1 MHGIQL
7 TVQMCSKRPLLPVCM
22 RYRMVWYYSS
32 FASKPMKID
41 ERYGF
46 ITICWQ
52 WDQSTYLFLLSR
64 QSQWIELFSEW
75 AFLVLCSCFFT
86 KYSQNNYL
94 LHKTL
99 RSMDLYY
106 FNWKSIS
113 RKRSCLKVKSF
124 RIIHTEK
131 VPPRYYEVRS
141 RKWTSLGR
149 KKRMVGKATGKNK
162 VHWSS
167 RWYF

>member
-52 WDQSTYLFLLSR
+52 WDQSTYLFLLS
-64 QSQWIELFSEW
+64 SHSGLNS
-75 AFLVLCSCFFT
+75 FLNEHSCFYAPVF
-86 KYSQNNYL
+86 SRN
-94 LHKTL
+94 
-99 RSMDLYY
+99 
-106 FNWKSIS
+106 IS
-113 RKRSCLKVKSF
+113 RENWNPISKKRSCLKVKSF
-124 RIIHTEK
+124 RIIPTEK
-131 VPPRYYEVRS
+131 VSPRYYEVRS